1 MTRTARAAF
10 PRAIIKD
17 RSQSRSGL
25 KKEMKKGG
33 AGGHNWGKLGEVNN
47 EDELEYGRYDSEGET
62 EISSSFG
69 STISDGNYPFALFF
83 GLLLTQA
90 YSPSSLST
98 YSEETLK
105 LRSQREG
112 YRSCKATQETRFRCW
127 RLVSYLLI
135 NLTTPS
141 RLFPTSPRPP
151 FRSDPSFSSHSN
163 LT

>member
-33 AGGHNWGKLGEVNN
+33 AGGHNWGKLGEVND

-69 STISDGNYPFALFF
+69 STISDVSQATPRKRSSSVPNDKDIEAAKQLRKHAFDAGVDLATIARSSVALSS
-83 GLLLTQA
+83 
-90 YSPSSLST
+90 SPP
-98 YSEETLK
+98 
-105 LRSQREG
+105 
-112 YRSCKATQETRFRCW
+112 KAT
-127 RLVSYLLI
+127 VPI
-135 NLTTPS
+135 
-141 RLFPTSPRPP
+141 TS
-151 FRSDPSFSSHSN
+151 DAN
-163 LT
+163 IGV